1 MRTNRKHANNS
12 KMTMMLKKG
21 FLCKELNWLPKEEIQ
36 LSIKSLEVAYLN
48 SEIRKSYKLIQM
60 LQTRITI
67 RHQKLQG

>member
-1 MRTNRKHANNS
+1 
-12 KMTMMLKKG
+12 MMLKKG